1 MLRVSAVN
9 RGPRRQFFYRQVR
22 HRDWPLAP
30 QKVFDFRGVL
40 LQHNEIQVVKIEEL
54 ADFVRES
61 CSQFFRFAARSDRLA
76 DAHNR
81 LGAVAACLRLNDRLC
96 THSLVFSA
104 EARALIYPKSSDRW
118 MT

>member
-1 MLRVSAVN
+1 MLRGSAVN
-9 RGPRRQFFYRQVR
+9 RGPRRQCFYRQVR

-40 LQHNEIQVVKIEEL
+40 LQHNEVKVVEAQKL
-54 ADFVRES
+54 ANLRRES

-81 LGAVAACLRLNDRLC
+81 LGAVAACLSLNDRLR

-104 EARALIYPKSSDRW
+104 DARALIYTNATAR
-118 MT
+118 